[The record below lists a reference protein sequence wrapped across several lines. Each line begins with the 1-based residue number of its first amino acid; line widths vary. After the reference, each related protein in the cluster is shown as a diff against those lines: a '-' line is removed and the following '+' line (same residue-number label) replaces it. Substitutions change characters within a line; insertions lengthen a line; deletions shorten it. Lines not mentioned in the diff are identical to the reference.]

1 MPKLANSARL
11 LPSSRQVRMFRSRH
25 AHNACTHLPKD
36 GRVFSDSKFLLRA
49 AETLVGQ
56 NLRLLRP
63 PLTTYEHGKNSQ
75 VCQVIVYVRH
85 QIRLHPRKAKR
96 IYTCGHCVQQSY
108 PFRCTKAA
116 RSMSNFTCNH
126 IWWSRNAKPVL
137 RARETAKKKFYSGSA
152 ARFSQSTNEF
162 DSINDLRP

>member
-25 AHNACTHLPKD
+25 ARNACKHLPKD
-36 GRVFSDSKFLLRA
+36 GRVFSGSKFLSRA

-75 VCQVIVYVRH
+75 LCQVRVYVRH
-85 QIRLHPRKAKR
+85 QIRLRPRKAKR
-96 IYTCGHCVQQSY
+96 IYICRHCVQQSY
-108 PFRCTKAA
+108 PFRCAKAV

-137 RARETAKKKFYSGSA
+137 RARETAKKKFYSASA
-152 ARFSQSTNEF
+152 AGFSN
-162 DSINDLRP
+162 